1 VFSSADLPAELDER
15 TRFSRWTE
23 VMTQIFGRRHVVG
36 TVDRPFSARSELVRY
51 GSVAL
56 GRHEATLAG
65 TDRTSADVAADG
77 VDNFML
83 TLNPGTARIA
93 FTQRGRQ
100 TILAP
105 GSWTLLSLAEVASI
119 RWEQNG
125 TSGHSEWL
133 NAVIPR
139 RQILE
144 LVGTADDLVVMPI
157 DAGRPAVQHLRQ
169 YVRILFGPDGLSGA
183 SALAAHIGTTLLD
196 LIALSLGAE
205 REAAELARMRGL
217 RAARL
222 QEIVA
227 EIKARFVD
235 PTFSPADVARKLGL
249 SVRYIQNLMQQSG
262 SSFTEQVLE
271 LRLQKARTMLT
282 DRRHDRLKVSD
293 IAAASGFNEV
303 SHFNRCFRRR
313 FGASPSNFRGAKEV

>member
-1 VFSSADLPAELDER
+1 MNR
-15 TRFSRWTE
+15 
-23 VMTQIFGRRHVVG
+23 IFGRRHVV
-36 TVDRPFSARSELVRY
+36 TRVERPFSARSELVRF

-65 TDRTSADVAADG
+65 TDRTSDDVAADG

-83 TLNPGTARIA
+83 TLNAGTARIA
-93 FTQRGRQ
+93 FTQRGRH

-105 GSWTLLSLAEVASI
+105 GSWTLVSLAKVASI
-119 RWEQNG
+119 RWEQNE
-125 TSGHSEWL
+125 TSGQSEWL

-144 LVGTADDLVVMPI
+144 LVATADDLVVAPI
-157 DAGRPAVQHLRQ
+157 DAGRPAVQHLRR
-169 YVRILFGPDGLSGA
+169 YVRILFGPGGLSDA
-183 SALAAHIGTTLLD
+183 SPLAAHIGTTLLD

-227 EIKARFVD
+227 EIKARFAD
-235 PTFSPADVARKLGL
+235 PAFSPGEVARKLGL
-249 SVRYIQNLMQQSG
+249 SVRYIQNLIQQSG
-262 SSFTEQVLE
+262 TSFTEQVLE
-271 LRLQKARTMLT
+271 LRLQRARAMLM
-282 DRRHDRLKVSD
+282 DRRYDRLKIGD

-313 FGASPSNFRGAKEV
+313 FGAAPSNFRGARDV